1 MANQRI
7 NMQKLKKLLE
17 LTISG
22 TTRRSISTILG
33 IHRKTVSDYQFLLKN
48 HFGDTFPLLENL
60 SEEELWKIVTLKG
73 TPTLKDDLFLLF
85 PTYEKR
91 LSKVGYTKRL
101 VWEEHISEGKATS
114 SYSQFCRIYGQWEG
128 TQRLTMR
135 MEHKAGDKLFIDFAG
150 TKLHI
155 FDPKTGEKTAVEVFV
170 AILGYSQL
178 TFCQAVYSQK
188 KDDFLT
194 VLANCLTFFGGVTL
208 AIVPDNLKSAVTKAS
223 RYEPDIN
230 ESLADFGE
238 HYQTTIYPTRS
249 NSPKDKSLVEGMVN
263 ILYTRVYT
271 QIMKQEFTSLN
282 ALNEAIR
289 ALVFEHNQK
298 PFQGKT
304 DSRQM
309 RFDQVEQQ
317 TLRSLPTTR
326 YELKYTQLAKVH
338 PDCHVKL
345 AVDKRYFS
353 VPYKYCRLQVKL
365 RYTAEVVEIYHN
377 YQRIAIHERFKG
389 IGSHS
394 TIKEHLPPT
403 HQWVMNWSPD
413 FFIKQAE
420 KIGENTAKT
429 IQQVLYSKKYP
440 EQAYKTCAGIL
451 ALAKKANIGQKRL
464 EDACER
470 VLAYDHV
477 SLKRVIGILDT
488 GLDMEPVFDRENSII
503 IPLHGNIRGAG
514 HYQ

>member
-1 MANQRI
+1 
-7 NMQKLKKLLE
+7 
-17 LTISG
+17 
-22 TTRRSISTILG
+22 
-33 IHRKTVSDYQFLLKN
+33 
-48 HFGDTFPLLENL
+48 
-60 SEEELWKIVTLKG
+60 
-73 TPTLKDDLFLLF
+73 
-85 PTYEKR
+85 
-91 LSKVGYTKRL
+91 
-101 VWEEHISEGKATS
+101 
-114 SYSQFCRIYGQWEG
+114 
-128 TQRLTMR
+128 MR
-135 MEHKAGDKLFIDFAG
+135 MEHKPGDKLFIDFAG
-150 TKLHI
+150 TKLHLI
-155 FDPKTGEKTAVEVFV
+155 DPKTGQKIPVEVFV
-170 AILGYSQL
+170 AVLGYSQL

-194 VLANCLTFFGGVTL
+194 ALANGLTFFGGVPL

-249 NSPKDKSLVEGMVN
+249 HSPKDKALVEGMVN

-271 QIMKQEFTSLN
+271 QIMKLEFTSLN

-289 ALVFEHNQK
+289 VLVFEHNQML
-298 PFQGKT
+298 FQGKT

-309 RFDQVEQQ
+309 RFDQVEHQ
-317 TLRSLPTTR
+317 TLKPLPTTR
-326 YELKYTQLAKVH
+326 YELKYTHLAKVH

-345 AVDKRYFS
+345 PADKHYYS
-353 VPYKYCRLQVKL
+353 VPYKYCGLRVKL
-365 RYTAEVVEIYHN
+365 CYTAEVVEIYHN
-377 YQRIAIHERFKG
+377 YHRIAIHQRFKG

-394 TIKEHLPPT
+394 TIKEHLHST

-420 KIGENTAKT
+420 KIGENTTKT

-451 ALAKKANIGQKRL
+451 ALAKKETIGQKRL

-488 GLDMEPVFDRENSII
+488 GLDAKPVFDRENSII
-503 IPLHGNIRGAG
+503 IPLHANIRGAG
-514 HYQ
+514 QYQ